1 MFRELM
7 MAVSSTKKRL
17 SPDAISDYNADEQQL
32 LRSMLRLPNTCDWLF
47 KVEQYKSWHDGKGPP
62 ILVWTGS
69 GR

>member
-1 MFRELM
+1 M

-17 SPDAISDYNADEQQL
+17 SPNAISDYNADEQQL

-47 KVEQYKSWHDGKGPP
+47 KVEQYKSWHHGKGPP